1 MIKCN
6 LTVCGVIT
14 RAAELKEKKESGEK
28 FISFKIKYPVR
39 DRNGES
45 MDMEIS
51 VSMPGDKAQLSLYPV
66 GRRVRVSGILHPKKR
81 KDAMFFN
88 LRSEGGDILVPTKEE
103 DSLEGTMEFR
113 GKIGKKGVDSRSGK
127 NGSPYKAFSAYSSD
141 KDGENKEYTWVRF
154 LYFDP
159 KDGEDFLKAEG
170 LVECKGD
177 LRLGVVKGS
186 ISLEC
191 LLKEVSEWVIP
202 EKSEK

>member
-81 KDAMFFN
+81 RAAMFFN
-88 LRSEGGDILVPTKEE
+88 LR
-103 DSLEGTMEFR
+103 
-113 GKIGKKGVDSRSGK
+113 
-127 NGSPYKAFSAYSSD
+127 
-141 KDGENKEYTWVRF
+141 
-154 LYFDP
+154 
-159 KDGEDFLKAEG
+159 
-170 LVECKGD
+170 C
-177 LRLGVVKGS
+177 
-186 ISLEC
+186 
-191 LLKEVSEWVIP
+191 
-202 EKSEK
+202 